1 MAETIVTRTIQSG
14 RENQLVAHIDRV
26 ISALAEEDIASNGQ
40 ELIIRDA
47 KELILIRAYRAR
59 KLAQR
64 QARIESRLIDDS
76 SDGSREARSASNSSS
91 SEGKK

>member
-1 MAETIVTRTIQSG
+1 MTPSTLQSG

-26 ISALAEEDIASNGQ
+26 ISALAEEDISTNGQ
-40 ELIIRDA
+40 ELIIRNA

-64 QARIESRLIDDS
+64 QARIESRLIEDDAAN
-76 SDGSREARSASNSSS
+76 DAQGASNRSS